1 MLFSFLLVL
10 YTRSCIT
17 IMFQCINLLVI
28 CAQDPLWQ
36 VPLSL
41 LSLLPFIFLCFV
53 TNMVKFP
60 YLHLVLGKYL
70 GFQRRADGL
79 QNHWP
84 EVVLGISW
92 LLNG

>member
-1 MLFSFLLVL
+1 MASSFIPSLSPPL
-10 YTRSCIT
+10 YI
-17 IMFQCINLLVI
+17 
-28 CAQDPLWQ
+28 
-36 VPLSL
+36 SL
-41 LSLLPFIFLCFV
+41 LCD
-53 TNMVKFP
+53 MVKFP